1 MHILHISLFSQFLW
15 FICIQLQCWI
25 ASLRARNDVCFLLV
39 LDVERWSNPGNVT
52 IRTALRWIFD
62 LSGRKEAYILWY
74 FRSFALL
81 SKGGNILGSASSS
94 DNSTTFLSNKQQ
106 DDLVSVYCLFFPRF
120 WQKFWYMQLCD
131 MCEEILSQI
140 KPKLLSNSHPGV
152 YQLDC
157 SCNGRY
163 IGESKKKVLIRC
175 IEHHPDSTKG
185 NFESSGT
192 TENTT
197 ACHGQFNRIH
207 LKTISVM
214 QNMYKRKV
222 HEALKI
228 NRIRALKRSNY

>member
-1 MHILHISLFSQFLW
+1 M
-15 FICIQLQCWI
+15 
-25 ASLRARNDVCFLLV
+25 
-39 LDVERWSNPGNVT
+39 G
-52 IRTALRWIFD
+52 WIFD
-62 LSGRKEAYILWY
+62 LSGRKEAYILQY

-81 SKGGNILGSASSS
+81 SKGGNILGPAFSS
-94 DNSTTFLSNKQQ
+94 DNSTIFLSNEQK

-120 WQKFWYMQLCD
+120 WQKVWYRQLRD
-131 MCEEILSQI
+131 MCEEIQSQI

-163 IGESKKKVLIRC
+163 IGESKKKVLTRC
-175 IEHHPDSTKG
+175 IENHPDSTKG
-185 NFESSGT
+185 NFESSGI

-197 ACHGQFNRIH
+197 ACHEQFNWIH